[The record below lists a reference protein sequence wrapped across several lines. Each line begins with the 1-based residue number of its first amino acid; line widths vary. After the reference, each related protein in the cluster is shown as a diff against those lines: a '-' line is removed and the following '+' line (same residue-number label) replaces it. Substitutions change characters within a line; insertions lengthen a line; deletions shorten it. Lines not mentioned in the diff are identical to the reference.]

1 MIPWNYKNEN
11 KVFMNREKMEFPI
24 FLLLYWKRLVLC

>member
-11 KVFMNREKMEFPI
+11 KIFMNREKNGVP
-24 FLLLYWKRLVLC
+24 LLYWKRLVLC